1 MARLDV
7 NISAS
12 GTTAYIQGSFTGG
25 SDSYSYPKLLYV
37 DIYGYG
43 VLNIISN
50 ESSGGSNT
58 FYTSINDLDYEPAAY
73 DWYAVLYVRD
83 SNGSYIY
90 NGVRWSAT
98 SYRDEGQ
105 FDAGVSTV
113 YYAYLSFNANG
124 GSGAPSTIYN
134 SDTNDTG
141 YLTFDIP
148 DTVPTRDGYQF
159 LGWATNSSGTGTLR
173 QPGETYTGYGSTSY
187 PGPRHTLYAAWKQIT
202 TWYAYVQFNAN
213 GGSGAP
219 STVYGQSST
228 GEYVQLNIPSTKPTR
243 TNYIFLGWSLTK
255 TATTADYYPNGT
267 ITVYGS
273 GSSPGTKYVLYAIW
287 QESSGDSYA
296 WINVGGG
303 TANWHM
309 AIPWI
314 NTGGGT
320 ANWHKTIPWINNG
333 GGTANWKKGMS

>member
-1 MARLDV
+1 MAYRLRVYAPTDGV
-7 NISAS
+7 ISVTINGGGYYSQTVYPAGSSTPCYDEDELTFSVSVGAS
-12 GTTAYIQGSFTGG
+12 LAGGYSISRWVLNVDGSVSYKYGSQCSYTYSG
-25 SDSYSYPKLLYV
+25 SDSNVYIRLEV
-37 DIYGYG
+37 EQ
-43 VLNIISN
+43 
-50 ESSGGSNT
+50 ESQPET
-58 FYTSINDLDYEPAAY
+58 
-73 DWYAVLYVRD
+73 
-83 SNGSYIY
+83 
-90 NGVRWSAT
+90 
-98 SYRDEGQ
+98 
-105 FDAGVSTV
+105 

-124 GSGAPSTIYN
+124 GSGAPSTIYGE
-134 SDTNDTG
+134 SDDGTG
-141 YLTFDIP
+141 YVQFDLP
-148 DTVPTRDGYQF
+148 YTVPTRDGYQF
-159 LGWATNSSGTGTLR
+159 LGWSTNSSGTGTLR
-173 QPGETYTGYGSTSY
+173 QPGETYTGYGSTTY
-187 PGPRHTLYAAWKQIT
+187 PGPHHTLYAAWKQIT

-219 STVYGQSST
+219 SAVYGQSTT

-303 TANWHM
+303 IANWHM

-314 NTGGGT
+314 NVGGGI

-333 GGTANWKKGMS
+333 GGIANWKKGMS